1 MGCDFV
7 ALPGVALIG
16 IFQSTHPSGVRRQG
30 FPRSLRFSSISI
42 HAPQWGATLSG
53 WTDHV
58 TVDYFNPRTPVGC
71 DLVWDPREVIDYRF
85 QSTHPSGVR
94 PSIARRCNAYVD
106 FNPRTPV
113 GCDSCSAL
121 PPARTQYFNPRTP
134 VGCDPTRYD
143 KCPATGYFNPRTPV
157 GCDRHRHAVRRIRQI
172 SIHAPQWGATRRW
185 SKTVQPSRFQSTHPS
200 GVRRWHPNTHASLSI
215 SIHAP
220 QWGATSHSSKR
231 LSHPLYF
238 NPRTPVGCDGS
249 SPTRW
254 RRPMNF
260 NPRTPV
266 GCDVFFDRHGH
277 GSELFQST
285 HPSGVRRGF
294 VIHLFFLP
302 YISIHAPQWG
312 ATGPTRQLY
321 PHFTDFNPRTPVGC
335 DLGSAPYCNTGAISI
350 HAPQWGATGF
360 VIHLFFL
367 PYISIHAPQ
376 WGATIGVRLQRPH
389 KLDFN
394 PRTPVGCDCENG
406 HSIP

>member
-1 MGCDFV
+1 MQWALTYSTCYFNPRTPVGCDECGREIQAAKNISIHAPQWGATTASPPTRPTRPYFNPRTPVGCDFV

-113 GCDSCSAL
+113 GCD
-121 PPARTQYFNPRTP
+121 
-134 VGCDPTRYD
+134 PTRYD

-220 QWGATSHSSKR
+220 QWGAT
-231 LSHPLYF
+231 L
-238 NPRTPVGCDGS
+238 
-249 SPTRW
+249 
-254 RRPMNF
+254 
-260 NPRTPV
+260 
-266 GCDVFFDRHGH
+266 
-277 GSELFQST
+277 
-285 HPSGVRRGF
+285 
-294 VIHLFFLP
+294 
-302 YISIHAPQWG
+302 
-312 ATGPTRQLY
+312 
-321 PHFTDFNPRTPVGC
+321 
-335 DLGSAPYCNTGAISI
+335 
-350 HAPQWGATGF
+350 
-360 VIHLFFL
+360 
-367 PYISIHAPQ
+367 
-376 WGATIGVRLQRPH
+376 
-389 KLDFN
+389 
-394 PRTPVGCDCENG
+394 
-406 HSIP
+406 

>member
-1 MGCDFV
+1 MRFQSTHPSGVRPACDAHCTEWIHFNPRTPVGCDFV

-220 QWGATSHSSKR
+220 QWGAT
-231 LSHPLYF
+231 L
-238 NPRTPVGCDGS
+238 
-249 SPTRW
+249 
-254 RRPMNF
+254 
-260 NPRTPV
+260 
-266 GCDVFFDRHGH
+266 
-277 GSELFQST
+277 
-285 HPSGVRRGF
+285 
-294 VIHLFFLP
+294 
-302 YISIHAPQWG
+302 
-312 ATGPTRQLY
+312 
-321 PHFTDFNPRTPVGC
+321 
-335 DLGSAPYCNTGAISI
+335 
-350 HAPQWGATGF
+350 
-360 VIHLFFL
+360 
-367 PYISIHAPQ
+367 
-376 WGATIGVRLQRPH
+376 
-389 KLDFN
+389 
-394 PRTPVGCDCENG
+394 
-406 HSIP
+406 